1 VADKPSGRRGAA
13 LRLIAEYGEAAV
25 NAVRRVLGNGASEAS
40 LRKGLQSAGYKP
52 IKGLQD
58 NPAIRAIQQAATPPT
73 NTFVQTKVPDV
84 PPLPGK
90 GGKSR
95 RKTTPAEVLAEA
107 SARTRA
113 EAKARMSQGSPAERR
128 AAREPYTIGPLS
140 IDLDPALRN
149 FSLKPGSG
157 QSVTSQAAEQGFPVE
172 GAAPFFAQH
181 SSGYST
187 SWGDQAP
194 TPMNF
199 SAEYRDRTPE
209 PDVPLLNEEAFP
221 VGSGLFRMLGDATMA
236 NRDVLSVNG
245 VPLVNPVSTYGG
257 PRYGYQEQAVGNP
270 LVWASDAGVEENEA
284 RMIRDWQNANPGQ
297 PLFGMHV
304 NMGPSGSDFSH
315 QTSAILA
322 NLIPNMDLSGDQ
334 LRLIDKYIRSGAE
347 GLPDFAGFADDPAL
361 GLFDIVTRPGGDR
374 KLITKRLANV
384 TKEAQM
390 AGVPGNLGAL
400 ARLAVAEP
408 GLRLAPLGST
418 GFSVAKIDPENF
430 LRVDP
435 ALLSGAKRRL
445 FEKSNEYASVLGE
458 PVDFM
463 RPDYNAGISGT
474 MMGQM
479 QSLIPVEIPFGPV
492 FDRAKQITK
501 SGTPTTSTM
510 KFKSFAT
517 DPNSIITVTPE
528 IQDKLG
534 QYLYDVSKYKRLGWA
549 EGGLA
554 ELSDKYE
561 V

>member
-1 VADKPSGRRGAA
+1 MAGNKTRRAKSIFEGLDK
-13 LRLIAEYGEAAV
+13 LYHQYGEPFVDGVLSALGRDVDPKVAKR
-25 NAVRRVLGNGASEAS
+25 AVRAEA
-40 LRKGLQSAGYKP
+40 KAQNITPKP
-52 IKGLQD
+52 
-58 NPAIRAIQQAATPPT
+58 THE
-73 NTFVQTKVPDV
+73 FVKTEVPDV
-84 PPLPGK
+84 PDLPGK

-95 RKTTPAEVLAEA
+95 RKTTPAQIRSEA
-107 SARTRA
+107 SARARA
-113 EAKARMSQGSPAERR
+113 EARARIKQGATPKERR
-128 AAREPYTIGPLS
+128 AARAPYTIGPLA
-140 IDLDPALRN
+140 IDPDPALQR
-149 FSLKPGSG
+149 FSIKPGSG

-172 GAAPFFAQH
+172 GATPFFAQH
-181 SSGYST
+181 PSGYST
-187 SWGDQAP
+187 SWGNASP
-194 TPMNF
+194 TPLTF

-209 PDVPLLNEEAFP
+209 PDVPLLDESAFP

-270 LVWASDAGVEENEA
+270 LVWASDVGVEENEA

-297 PLFGMHV
+297 PIFGLHV

-322 NLIPNMDLSGDQ
+322 NLIPNMGLSGDK
-334 LRLIDKYIRSGAE
+334 LRLIDKYIRSGKE

-374 KLITKRLANV
+374 KLITKRLSNV

-445 FEKSNEYASVLGE
+445 FEGSNEYANVLGE
-458 PVDFM
+458 PVNFM
-463 RPDYNAGISGT
+463 RPDYNAGLSGT

-479 QSLIPVEIPFGPV
+479 QNLLPAEIPFGPV
-492 FDRAKQITK
+492 FERAKQTTK
-501 SGTPTTSTM
+501 TGAPTTSTM

-517 DPNSIITVTPE
+517 DPNSIVTVTPE
-528 IQDKLG
+528 IQDAIG
-534 QYLYDVSKYKRLGWA
+534 QYLYDIAKYKRLGWA
-549 EGGLA
+549 EGGSVDAQDLA
-554 ELSDKYE
+554 EKYG

>member
-1 VADKPSGRRGAA
+1 MAKRPSSQQRN
-13 LRLIAEYGEAAV
+13 LEYLAELFTQYGKAAV
-25 NAVRRVLGNGASEAS
+25 DEVMSVLGRDADPEMVKKAVAQ
-40 LRKGLQSAGYKP
+40 RAKAAA
-52 IKGLQD
+52 
-58 NPAIRAIQQAATPPT
+58 PAPT
-73 NTFVQTKVPDV
+73 HAFMKTKVPDV
-84 PPLPGK
+84 PDLPGK

-95 RKTTPAEVLAEA
+95 RKTKPADIRSEA
-107 SARTRA
+107 SARVRA
-113 EAKARMSQGSPAERR
+113 EARARINQGSTTADRRKARA
-128 AAREPYTIGPLS
+128 PYTIGPTVIDPDPELQRFS
-140 IDLDPALRN
+140 I
-149 FSLKPGSG
+149 KPGSA

-181 SSGYST
+181 SSGYGS
-187 SWGDQAP
+187 SWGDE
-194 TPMNF
+194 TPSPLTF
-199 SAEYRDRTPE
+199 SGEYRDRTPE
-209 PDVPLLNEEAFP
+209 PDVPLLTEDAFP

-236 NRDVLSVNG
+236 NKDVLSVNG

-257 PRYGYQEQAVGNP
+257 ARYGYQEKAVGNP

-322 NLIPNMDLSGDQ
+322 NMIPNLGLSGDK

-347 GLPDFAGFADDPAL
+347 GLPDFEGFADDPAL
-361 GLFDIVTRPGGDR
+361 GLFDILTRPGGDR

-408 GLRLAPLGST
+408 DLRLAPLGST

-435 ALLSGAKRRL
+435 ALLSGSKRRL
-445 FEKSNEYASVLGE
+445 FENSNEYANVLGE
-458 PVDFM
+458 PVEFM
-463 RPDYNAGISGT
+463 RPDYNAGLSGT
-474 MMGQM
+474 MVGQM
-479 QSLIPVEIPFGPV
+479 QNLLPVEIPFKSV
-492 FDRAKQITK
+492 FDRAKQVTK
-501 SGTPTTSTM
+501 TGGPTTSTM

-517 DPNSIITVTPE
+517 DPNSIVTVTPE
-528 IQDKLG
+528 IQDAIG
-534 QYLYDVSKYKRLGWA
+534 QYLYDVAKYKRRGWA
-549 EGGLA
+549 EGGIVELA
-554 ELSDKYE
+554 EKYAA
-561 V
+561 